1 MQVKDILSPSNVQ
14 IKSQRS
20 DKTSVLRELCERAAP
35 VVGLPPQTLLAEV
48 LRREDLGSTGI
59 GKGIAIPHTRLA
71 DLKQPYSFLVRLG
84 QPIEFDAV
92 DAQPVDIVFF
102 LLLPLSPPNAHL
114 NTLACVA
121 RSLRD
126 PAIQADLRHA
136 ADSASLYDAVTKAAG

>member
-1 MQVKDILSPSNVQ
+1 MLVKDILSPSNVQ

-20 DKTSVLRELCERAAP
+20 DKASLLRELCERAGPA
-35 VVGLPPQTLLAEV
+35 VGLPPQTLLAEV

-59 GKGIAIPHTRLA
+59 GKGIAIPHTRLP
-71 DLKQPYSFLVRLG
+71 DLKQPYGIMVRLA
-84 QPIEFDAV
+84 QPIDFEAV
-92 DAQPVDIVFF
+92 DGEPVDIVFF

-126 PAIQADLRHA
+126 PAIQSELRKA
-136 ADSASLYDAVTKAAG
+136 SDSASLYAAVTKAVG